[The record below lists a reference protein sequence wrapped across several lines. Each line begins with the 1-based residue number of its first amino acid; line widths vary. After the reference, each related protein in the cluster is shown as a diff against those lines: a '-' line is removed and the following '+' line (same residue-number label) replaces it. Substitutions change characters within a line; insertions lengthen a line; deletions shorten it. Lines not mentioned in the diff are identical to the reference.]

1 MSQHRTDAALVA
13 AARSGSDAA
22 FARLVDRHQG
32 AVRGFLR
39 RTCGHAAD
47 ADDLAQETFLAAWTS
62 LRTLKTAAHLKTWL
76 FGIAWRK
83 AKGLGR
89 SVSRARVRDTA
100 WSDMQEA
107 SDDPQTEMNIAMQQ
121 ALAQLNPDQ
130 RAAVALCLAGGWS
143 HGDAADVLKMPLGT
157 VKSHVSR
164 GRLRLME
171 ILGVNDDR
179 S

>member
-1 MSQHRTDAALVA
+1 MSEHPSDAALVA

-22 FARLVDRHQG
+22 FARLVDRHQA

-39 RTCGHAAD
+39 RICGHDAD

-62 LRTLKTAAHLKTWL
+62 LRSLKAAEHLKTWL

-89 SVSRARVRDTA
+89 SASRARARDTA
-100 WSDMQEA
+100 WSEMQA
-107 SDDPQTEMNIAMQQ
+107 VHDDPLTEMNIAMQQ
-121 ALAQLNPDQ
+121 ALVQLSPDQ

-143 HGDAADVLKMPLGT
+143 HGDAANVLNIPLGT

-164 GRLRLME
+164 GRSRLVE
-171 ILGVNDDR
+171 ILGVDDGR